1 MEIDILYTSK
11 FLISSHS
18 YSEYLFGFY
27 CTGGTMWDAG
37 ESEDV

>member
-1 MEIDILYTSK
+1 MAIDILYTPK

-18 YSEYLFGFY
+18 YSECLFGFY
-27 CTGGTMWDAG
+27 YTAGTIWDAG